1 MENQK
6 ILDLFLSLVRI
17 DSPSGDEAGMR
28 EKLCELLSP
37 VAGKP
42 EIDEAGNMKFFIPG
56 TLPGPARL
64 FSAHMDTVEP
74 GRNIQARIDEEGVI
88 RSGGDTVLGADD
100 KDGITA
106 IITAL
111 FRVKKANLPHPDLE
125 LLFTSGEEKSL
136 SGSARLKKGFVT
148 APYAWVLDGPG
159 APGTIYANGVGKV
172 GFIIEVKGKAA
183 HAGIAPEK
191 GVNAFMT
198 AAGAMQKFPPGR
210 RENATVN
217 YGTMTGGQADNI
229 VPEKL
234 VITGEIRSRDAG
246 ILEKLTGELLQVW
259 QDRAEIRFGQGYPSY
274 EEKDTGFLNWTQ
286 KIFSESGLSP
296 VIKDFSAGSDANH
309 LARIGVH
316 VCLLAM
322 GRSDNHSCAEST
334 RPEFIET
341 MSDIAFRIM
350 TCQENI

>member
-74 GRNIQARIDEEGVI
+74 GRNIRPQVDADGVI
-88 RSGGDTVLGADD
+88 RSDGSTVLGADD

-106 IITAL
+106 ILTAL
-111 FRVKKANLPHPDLE
+111 FRVKKEQRPHPALE

-136 SGSARLKKGFVT
+136 SGSARLQKNFIT
-148 APYAWVLDGPG
+148 APHGWVLDGPG
-159 APGTIYANGVGKV
+159 TPGTIYANGVGKV

-191 GVNAFMT
+191 GVNAFML
-198 AAGAMQKFPPGR
+198 AAEAMKKFPPGR

-217 YGTMTGGQADNI
+217 YGTVSGGQADNI
-229 VPEKL
+229 VPEKVVL
-234 VITGEIRSRDAG
+234 TGEIRSQDAER
-246 ILEKLTGELLQVW
+246 LKQLTEELFQLW
-259 QDRAEIRFGQGYPSY
+259 GDRGEIRLGQGYPAY
-274 EEKDTGFLNWTQ
+274 EETDTAFLNWTQ
-286 KIFSESGLSP
+286 KIFSESGLEP
-296 VIKDFSAGSDANH
+296 VIKNFSAGSDANH

-334 RPEFIET
+334 KTEYIST
-341 MSDIAFRIM
+341 MSDIVFRIM